1 MQEGLTG
8 VGEPESLSIQ
18 WDLQV
23 IVPLPTWNA
32 RTCEPMT
39 DNMEKFAIETELI
52 YKYSPFKSEREVMDQ
67 FNKIRAEKGTCG
79 WSRSQVRCLGFA

>member
-1 MQEGLTG
+1 
-8 VGEPESLSIQ
+8 
-18 WDLQV
+18 
-23 IVPLPTWNA
+23 
-32 RTCEPMT
+32 MT

-79 WSRSQVRCLGFA
+79 WSRSQVRYLGFA